1 MCLAI
6 PMQLVDRSEHEG
18 VVELKGVRR
27 RVSLMLMPEARV
39 GDHLLI
45 HAGYAIASV
54 DADEA
59 AETVRLFE
67 ELIAAEGSGEEEGA
81 VGRGARHGDAES
93 ARDPGSPEDRS
104 RDR

>member
-6 PMQLVDRSEHEG
+6 PMQLVDRGEHEG

-27 RVSLMLMPEARV
+27 RVSLLLTPEAGV

-45 HAGYAIASV
+45 HAGYAISSV

-59 AETVRLFE
+59 AATLRLFE
-67 ELIAAEGSGEEEGA
+67 ELIAAEG
-81 VGRGARHGDAES
+81 RS
-93 ARDPGSPEDRS
+93 AHNGVNPPQDEAHHDR
-104 RDR
+104 